1 MGLHVVEAIS
11 GLKINMENS
20 ELIPIR
26 EIENV
31 EGLASVL
38 GYKVGKLPA
47 TYNQGLSL
55 CLIILCFFLLFLK
68 GELEVRADLKDFPWS
83 GVKLGKRPI

>member
-20 ELIPIR
+20 ELTPIR
-26 EIENV
+26 EIANV

-83 GVKLGKRPI
+83 GVKLGKGPI